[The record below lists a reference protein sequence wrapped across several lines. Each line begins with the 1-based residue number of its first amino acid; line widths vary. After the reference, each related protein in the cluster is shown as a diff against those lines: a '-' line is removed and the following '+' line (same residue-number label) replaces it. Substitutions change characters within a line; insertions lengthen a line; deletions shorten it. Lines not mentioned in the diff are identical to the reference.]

1 MASNNS
7 QDDAPDRDLSTQR
20 AIPLQNLS
28 RDESDDFQTIDE
40 RRGRRRSSGAKTG
53 HGPRRS
59 LLTGGGFKTY
69 ERVAEDSPSP
79 RDRVGL
85 HITQPS
91 TARIKE
97 NNPYAA
103 DDHDFVDDPGGL
115 AEAMGSLS
123 FGFRPSSPR
132 RFDSEEFMM
141 SSLPGHSGNGGRRPS
156 DDFFSP
162 TAPIDDTAPLTDKR
176 YLQPI
181 SGTAP
186 DETEGRTSMQS
197 IRLGNSY
204 SSSRLGDDLASLEN
218 GTGRRG
224 SNSAGGSP
232 SRSRSRSR
240 SLSPSVSGSALHR
253 AGTVMQMMSQRV
265 VNLSNEPVEQAIL
278 RRESMKKSKHDEP
291 PGSPAM
297 QDYDDGLQRP
307 ESVGEKEVSQTVWK
321 KQVNPFKG
329 KSLGIFSPD
338 NPLRTWLCDVLVHP
352 FTEPFILMV
361 IVIHAI
367 LLTIQSA
374 HSVWTH
380 PRSDRW
386 GSQAIDYALFVIF
399 VIYTVELSVRIIVSG
414 FIWNAREYSTLD
426 RSLGLKKAISERGRD
441 LLSLQREP
449 STKKKKKTA
458 TFEDS
463 EGSYLRKTF
472 ATLQPSDDSPDDPR
486 HGSRSRL
493 AYRAFL
499 RHSFNRLDF
508 LAVVSYWISF
518 GLQVVGY
525 SSEHNIYIFQMLS
538 CLRLLRLLG
547 ITDGTS
553 VSQLR

>member
-1 MASNNS
+1 MASNNDQES
-7 QDDAPDRDLSTQR
+7 VPDRSPSTHG
-20 AIPLQNLS
+20 AIPLQTLS
-28 RDESDDFQTIDE
+28 RDESDDLQTSDE
-40 RRGRRRSSGAKTG
+40 RRGRRRSSGARSG

-59 LLTGGGFKTY
+59 LLTGGSFKTY
-69 ERVAEDSPSP
+69 ERIAEDSPSP

-85 HITQPS
+85 HVTQPS

-97 NNPYAA
+97 NNPYAS
-103 DDHDFVDDPGGL
+103 DDHDFVDDPGDL
-115 AEAMGSLS
+115 AEAMGSFS
-123 FGFRPSSPR
+123 FAFRPPSPR

-141 SSLPGHSGNGGRRPS
+141 SSLPGSTSGTGIRRAS

-162 TAPIDDTAPLTDKR
+162 TEPIDDTAPLTDKR

-181 SGTAP
+181 SGTAL
-186 DETEGRTSMQS
+186 DEPEGRNSMQS
-197 IRLGNSY
+197 IRLGNSH

-218 GTGRRG
+218 GTGGRRG

-232 SRSRSRSR
+232 SRSRSR

-265 VNLSNEPVEQAIL
+265 VNLSNEPVEHAIQ
-278 RRESMKKSKHDEP
+278 RRESMKRSKHDEP
-291 PGSPAM
+291 PGSPAVHG
-297 QDYDDGLQRP
+297 YDEGPQQS
-307 ESVGEKEVSQTVWK
+307 ESVGEKEVSRTAWK
-321 KQVNPFKG
+321 TQANPFKG

-338 NPLRTWLCDVLVHP
+338 NPLRTWLCDVLVNP

-361 IVIHAI
+361 IVVHAI
-367 LLTIQSA
+367 LLTVQSA

-380 PRSDRW
+380 PRSVRW
-386 GSQAIDYALFVIF
+386 GSQKIDYALFGIF
-399 VIYTVELSVRIIVSG
+399 IIYTVELSVRIIVSG

-426 RSLGLKKAISERGRD
+426 RSLGFKKAVSERGKS
-441 LLSLQREP
+441 LLSLQRAT
-449 STKKKKKTA
+449 STKKKKEETA
-458 TFEDS
+458 TFEDN
-463 EGSYLRKTF
+463 EASYLRKTF
-472 ATLQPSDDSPDDPR
+472 ATIQPLNESPDDPR

-508 LAVVSYWISF
+508 LAVVSYWIAF
-518 GLQVVGY
+518 ALQVVGY
-525 SSEHNIYIFQMLS
+525 SSQHNIYIFQMLS

-553 VSQLR
+553 VS